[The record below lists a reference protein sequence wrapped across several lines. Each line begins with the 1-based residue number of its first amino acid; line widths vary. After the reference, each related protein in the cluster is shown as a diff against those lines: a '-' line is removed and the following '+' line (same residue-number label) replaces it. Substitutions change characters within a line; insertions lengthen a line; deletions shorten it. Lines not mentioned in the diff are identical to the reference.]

1 MSTTQPPAPPPEPSP
16 ESPVSPS
23 RVEKIFDFEGSLP
36 TRALY
41 LYLPAGY
48 DESATRYP
56 VLYMHDGQNLFEAFV
71 DDSYLGSWRAD
82 ETANRLVSEGRM
94 QPCIIVGV
102 SNGSEARLAEYLPPY
117 ASYTLP
123 APKEKRRSKGR
134 KKIPLKPL
142 QGRADETFAYYR
154 DEVAPFVA
162 ANYRV
167 LTGREHTATGGSSLG
182 GLFSTYIAWEHPE
195 FARGHAILSPS
206 YWITRDKGGE
216 METVKRLREGEPRD
230 LRLWLDSG
238 TLDSPGKGD
247 DGMEDTKAARDALLA
262 NGFEPGP
269 DFRYFLDEGGAHHED
284 AWAAR
289 LPQIF
294 EFLFPPKD
302 VS

>member
-1 MSTTQPPAPPPEPSP
+1 MSTTQPPAPPPEPN
-16 ESPVSPS
+16 VSPS

-48 DESATRYP
+48 DESGAHYP

-71 DDSYLGSWRAD
+71 EDSYLGSWRAD
-82 ETANRLVSEGRM
+82 ETADRLIRASRM
-94 QPCIIVGV
+94 RPCVIVGV

-123 APKEKRRSKGR
+123 VPKGKRKGKGR
-134 KKIPLKPL
+134 KIPLKPL

-154 DEVAPFVA
+154 DEIAPFVA

-206 YWITRDKGGE
+206 YWITRNGGGE
-216 METVKRLREGEPRD
+216 METVERLRRGKPRD

-238 TLDSPGKGD
+238 TQDSPGKGD
-247 DGMEDTKAARDALLA
+247 DGMADTQAARDALLK
-262 NGFEPGP
+262 NGFEEGP
-269 DFRYFLDEGGAHHED
+269 DFRYYLDEGATHHED

-289 LPQIF
+289 LPGIF
-294 EFLFPPKD
+294 EFLFPPEE
-302 VS
+302 VG